1 MRPSPNKMLYIFEYL
16 ILSIIVKA
24 ATESEA
30 HITAENK
37 SISYILRVIIPWL
50 DGFYKSYV
58 IFINYK

>member
-1 MRPSPNKMLYIFEYL
+1 MSPSPNNMLYIFEYL

-37 SISYILRVIIPWL
+37 SISYILRVIIP
-50 DGFYKSYV
+50 
-58 IFINYK
+58 